1 MSVELINKTRLAIDN
16 NLIDLY
22 GSIRRLEYFI
32 ENLDFNDKDL
42 EINRDMQTIRKAYGL
57 IKSTFQNVLINLY
70 AVQTI
75 IKEVEND

>member
-16 NLIDLY
+16 NLIDMY

>member
-16 NLIDLY
+16 SLIDMY